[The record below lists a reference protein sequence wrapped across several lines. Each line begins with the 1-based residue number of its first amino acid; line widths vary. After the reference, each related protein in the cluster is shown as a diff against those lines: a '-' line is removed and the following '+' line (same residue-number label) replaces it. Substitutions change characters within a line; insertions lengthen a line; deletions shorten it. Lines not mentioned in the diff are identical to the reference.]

1 MDVNT
6 QQVTPVKVW
15 EKESVED
22 LEWFH
27 GEDYVLVA
35 FSDGSMW
42 VYDYAN
48 PDSAEVF
55 FSSNNQTINSLS
67 WVNDKSGDF
76 ITSSK
81 KVGAL
86 KIWNVA

>member
-1 MDVNT
+1 MDVDT
-6 QQVTPVKVW
+6 MQVTPVKVW

-22 LEWFH
+22 LEWFQ

-35 FSDGSMW
+35 FTDGSMR

-55 FSSNNQTINSLS
+55 FSSNNQ
-67 WVNDKSGDF
+67 
-76 ITSSK
+76 
-81 KVGAL
+81 
-86 KIWNVA
+86 

>member
-1 MDVNT
+1 
-6 QQVTPVKVW
+6 
-15 EKESVED
+15 
-22 LEWFH
+22 
-27 GEDYVLVA
+27 VLVA
-35 FSDGSMW
+35 FSDGSMR

-55 FSSNNQTINSLS
+55 FSSHGQINSLA
-67 WVNDKSGDF
+67 WINNKSGDF

-86 KIWNVA
+86 KVWNVA